1 MTTSWRER
9 ERCTY
14 TTGQQAMTIAHCS
27 CPLFRFGW
35 PVLLVEIGLFP
46 IQTDSKPSHPAKPK
60 LNPTPKDLIPASPK
74 LTSLLFSLHHDP
86 TLSTASSFFF
96 FFFLSFISYS
106 IFICLRDSSLSLIFF
121 YSQYIL
127 CHIGILGYAY
137 LLLIW
142 VGKSTVSY

>member
-1 MTTSWRER
+1 
-9 ERCTY
+9 
-14 TTGQQAMTIAHCS
+14 MTIAHCS

-106 IFICLRDSSLSLIFF
+106 IFICLRESSLFDFLLFVVHSLPYWHIRLCIFAADLGGKINSF
-121 YSQYIL
+121 IL
-127 CHIGILGYAY
+127 IQSIQG
-137 LLLIW
+137 
-142 VGKSTVSY
+142 